1 MLEYLD
7 YTIEQNMASKD
18 IKIRYSDVKITKEQ
32 YNYLKDILNY
42 YMFTAGDEEYPIMP
56 IIKYDEFYESLT
68 INLIISAP
76 FKFISNNPDELDR
89 ILETHITGFQEFY
102 EKQKE
107 DFNSLSP
114 KKDQ

>member
-7 YTIEQNMASKD
+7 YTIEQNIASKD
-18 IKIRYSDVKITKEQ
+18 IKIRYSDVKITRQQ
-32 YNYLKDILNY
+32 YNYLKRILNH
-42 YMFTAGDEEYPIMP
+42 YMFTVKDGEYPIMP

-76 FKFISNNPDELDR
+76 FKYISNNPDELNR
-89 ILETHITGFQEFY
+89 ILETHVTGFQEFY

-107 DFNSLSP
+107 DFDSLSP